1 MLLKLIT
8 PRALISFHRLWSS
21 NRYLLK
27 ANFFSYFC
35 TKFTKQYVNSI
46 KSIFTIWK
54 EGSF

>member
-8 PRALISFHRLWSS
+8 PKALVSFHRLWSS